1 MRCIMKRVKCEHCE
15 TEFEPKNSWQKFCKR
30 GCNRRAYRQRKG
42 LPEPDFPSMKVDSFV
57 ERERQIRKKE
67 DAEILELVEE
77 LKGLEEIRT
86 FRQALNDKP
95 ADWKVRRY
103 LGEGGQI
110 VSTIGQAAAYLF
122 SDKSVGLNDR
132 INEMNSQNETLAN
145 NHFAGLLNE
154 TMGKMEVVRRKIEGI
169 REKQALRQS
178 KQSLDG
184 MRTQLGDARIF
195 RKVQSSIPFV
205 DVLDSEDSV
214 SGVNLAD
221 IKNFKFDSIT
231 IPGYEQ
237 LGQLERG
244 AIIML
249 HGGAGSGKS
258 TFALKLAN
266 AYMAGRHGVAMY
278 VSAEE
283 MKSINGKGVPSQTL
297 VDRIKRYSIAQ
308 NIVFTSNKTLGGVI
322 KTAKDNNAGFVVIDS
337 LSATELSTDDVKK
350 MIHLMPGVII
360 VFILQHTKQGTYKGD
375 SELDHLSDM
384 TIRADKFKL
393 STIKT
398 RYGQFENMAI

>member
-1 MRCIMKRVKCEHCE
+1 MMRVKCGHCE

-30 GCNRRAYRQRKG
+30 GCNRRAYRERKG

-57 ERERQIRKKE
+57 EKERQIRKKE
-67 DAEILELVEE
+67 DSEILELVEQ
-77 LKGLEEIRT
+77 LKGLEVVRSY
-86 FRQALNDKP
+86 RQAEEDKP
-95 ADWKVRRY
+95 LSWKLNRY
-103 LGEGGQI
+103 HGTAVEVI
-110 VSTIGQAAAYLF
+110 Y
-122 SDKSVGLNDR
+122 SVGKGLADAKGIDYSSMQIEHEAQA
-132 INEMNSQNETLAN
+132 INHFKARLNETLRQIEAI
-145 NHFAGLLNE
+145 
-154 TMGKMEVVRRKIEGI
+154 RRKIEDI

-195 RKVQSSIPFV
+195 RKLQSSIPFV
-205 DVLDSEDSV
+205 DVLDSEGSV

-322 KTAKDNNAGFVVIDS
+322 KTAKDNNAGFIVIDS
-337 LSATELSTDDVKK
+337 LSATELTTDDVKK

-384 TIRADKFKL
+384 TIRAEKFKL

>member
-1 MRCIMKRVKCEHCE
+1 MKRVKCEHCE

-95 ADWKVRRY
+95 TDWKVRKY
-103 LGEGGQI
+103 LGEGGQL
-110 VSTIGQAAAYLF
+110 VSTIGQAAAHLF

-132 INEMNSQNETLAN
+132 INEMNRQNEMLAN
-145 NHFAGLLNE
+145 NHFAALLND

-184 MRTQLGDARIF
+184 MRQQLGDARIF
-195 RKVQSSIPFV
+195 RKLQSSIPFV
-205 DVLDSEDSV
+205 DVLDSEDGV
-214 SGVNLAD
+214 SSVNLGD
-221 IKNFKFDSIT
+221 IKNYKFDSIS
-231 IPGYEQ
+231 IPNYEW
-237 LGQLERG
+237 LGKLERG

-266 AYMAGRHGVAMY
+266 SYMAGMHGKAMY
-278 VSAEE
+278 VAAEE
-283 MKSINGKGVPSQTL
+283 MKTIGGKGIPSQTL
-297 VDRIKRYSIAQ
+297 VDRIKRYSIGE
-308 NIVFTSNKTLGGVI
+308 NIAFTSNRTLGGII
-322 KTAKDNNAGFVVIDS
+322 KSAKDNNAGFIVIDS
-337 LSATELSTDDVKK
+337 LSATELSTDDIKK

-384 TIRADKFKL
+384 TIRAEKFKL
-393 STIKT
+393 STVKT
-398 RYGQFENMAI
+398 RYGQFENVGI

>member
-1 MRCIMKRVKCEHCE
+1 MTKVKCGYCQ

-30 GCNRRAYRQRKG
+30 GCNRRSYRERKG
-42 LPEPDFPSMKVDSFV
+42 LPEPDFPSMKADSFV
-57 ERERQIRKKE
+57 EKERQIRKKE
-67 DAEILELVEE
+67 DSEILELVEQ
-77 LKGLEEIRT
+77 LKGLEEVRSY
-86 FRQALNDKP
+86 RQAQDNKDLSWKLNTYYGTMSQVIYGIGKGIAMGKGLGFVGIDNEYETTASNHFKGRLNDTLREMEAVK
-95 ADWKVRRY
+95 RR
-103 LGEGGQI
+103 
-110 VSTIGQAAAYLF
+110 
-122 SDKSVGLNDR
+122 
-132 INEMNSQNETLAN
+132 
-145 NHFAGLLNE
+145 
-154 TMGKMEVVRRKIEGI
+154 IEDI
-169 REKQALRQS
+169 REKQGLRQS
-178 KQSLDG
+178 KHSLDG

-195 RKVQSSIPFV
+195 RKVQSSLPFV
-205 DVLDSEDSV
+205 DVLDSEGDV
-214 SGVNLAD
+214 SAVNLAD
-221 IKNFKFDSIT
+221 LKNYIFDNIS
-231 IPGYEQ
+231 IPGYEH

-266 AYMAGRHGVAMY
+266 AYMTGQHGTAMY

-283 MKSINGKGVPSQTL
+283 MKSINGKGIPSQTL
-297 VDRIKRYSIAQ
+297 VDRIKRYSIRQ
-308 NIVFTSNKTLGGVI
+308 NIAFTSNKTLGGII
-322 KTAKDNNAGFVVIDS
+322 KAAKDNKAGFIVVDS

-398 RYGQFENMAI
+398 RYGQFENVPV